1 MREIFVIVKKELKR
15 FFTDKRM
22 IMSLILPGVLIFVL
36 YSLMGRFIGN
46 AIIPADD
53 YEYIICVENES
64 STLGE
69 YLSALG
75 LKYKKENMTREEAE
89 KKLAAKEIDLYVSF
103 SEGFDDANADK
114 TTDTAEKTT
123 DKTTEKTAD
132 TADKAGK
139 NVVLEYNSAKSESAK
154 IYSALQTVYMQNSV
168 ASVNYKYAVNAGVEK
183 PDLATEEDV
192 VKTMLT
198 MFAPFILIMFLV
210 TGSIGVATESIAG
223 EKERGTIAT
232 LLVTPVKREYIA
244 LGKVIALTVTSL
256 FSSLVSF
263 VGLMASLPNLLQLE
277 QIGDVTTIDLSVY
290 GASAFAGMLGIILIT
305 VMMFTMLMSILSAFA
320 KSVKEAT
327 QFVTPAMMVVMIAG
341 ATSMIGGGKAATNPA
356 LYLIPVYNCVQC
368 LTMLFS
374 GEFYGLC
381 YLLTALSDALFVVL
395 GIILL
400 AKMFNNEKIMLNK

>member
-36 YSLMGRFIGN
+36 YSLMGNFIGK
-46 AIIPADD
+46 AITPADD

-64 STLGE
+64 ITLDGYLSTLGF
-69 YLSALG
+69 
-75 LKYKKENMTREEAE
+75 KYKKVNAPREEAE
-89 KKLAAKEIDLYVSF
+89 KKLVDKEIDLYVSF
-103 SEGFDDANADK
+103 SEDFDDAG
-114 TTDTAEKTT
+114 
-123 DKTTEKTAD
+123 
-132 TADKAGK
+132 ADKAGK
-139 NVVLEYNSAKSESAK
+139 NVVIEYNSAKRESAK

-168 ASVNYKYAVNAGVEK
+168 ASVDYNYAINAGVEN
-183 PDLATEEDV
+183 PDMATEEDV
-192 VKTMLT
+192 VKMMLT
-198 MFAPFILIMFLV
+198 MFMPFILMVFLV
-210 TGSIGVATESIAG
+210 TGSVSVASESIAG

-244 LGKVIALTVTSL
+244 LGKIIALTVTSL

-263 VGLMASLPNLLQLE
+263 VGIMASLPNLLQLE
-277 QIGDVTTIDLSVY
+277 RIGDVTSIDLSVY
-290 GASAFAGMLGIILIT
+290 GASTFVGILGIILIT
-305 VMMFTMLMSILSAFA
+305 VMMFTMIMSVLSTFA

-327 QFVTPAMMVVMIAG
+327 QFVTPAMIVVMLASV
-341 ATSMIGGGKAATNPA
+341 TSMIGGGKAVTNPA
-356 LYLIPVYNCVQC
+356 LYLIPIYNCAQC

-381 YLLTALSDALFVVL
+381 YLFTILSDALFVVL
-395 GIILL
+395 GVVLL

>member
-36 YSLMGRFIGN
+36 YSLMGNFIGK
-46 AIIPADD
+46 AITPADD

-64 STLGE
+64 ITLDGYLSTLGF
-69 YLSALG
+69 
-75 LKYKKENMTREEAE
+75 KYKKVNAPREEAE
-89 KKLAAKEIDLYVSF
+89 KKLVDKEIDLYVSF
-103 SEGFDDANADK
+103 SEDFDDAG
-114 TTDTAEKTT
+114 
-123 DKTTEKTAD
+123 
-132 TADKAGK
+132 ADKAGK
-139 NVVLEYNSAKSESAK
+139 NVVIEYNSAKRESAK

-168 ASVNYKYAVNAGVEK
+168 ASVDYNYAINAGVEN
-183 PDLATEEDV
+183 PDMATEEDV
-192 VKTMLT
+192 VKMMLT
-198 MFAPFILIMFLV
+198 MFMPFILMVFLV
-210 TGSIGVATESIAG
+210 TGSVSVASESIAG

-244 LGKVIALTVTSL
+244 LGKIIALTVTSL

-263 VGLMASLPNLLQLE
+263 VGIMASLPNLLQLE
-277 QIGDVTTIDLSVY
+277 KIGDVTSIDLSVY
-290 GASAFAGMLGIILIT
+290 GASTFVGILGIILIT
-305 VMMFTMLMSILSAFA
+305 VMMFTMIMSILSTFA

-327 QFVTPAMMVVMIAG
+327 QFVTPAMIVVMLASV
-341 ATSMIGGGKAATNPA
+341 TSMIGGGKAVTNPA
-356 LYLIPVYNCVQC
+356 LYLIPIYNCAQC

-381 YLLTALSDALFVVL
+381 YLFTILSDALFVVL
-395 GIILL
+395 GVVLL

>member
-36 YSLMGRFIGN
+36 YSLMGNFIGK
-46 AIIPADD
+46 AITPADD
-53 YEYIICVENES
+53 YEYVICVENES
-64 STLGE
+64 VTLDG

-75 LKYKKENMTREEAE
+75 FKYKKVNAPREEAE
-89 KKLAAKEIDLYVSF
+89 KKLVDKEIDLYVSF
-103 SEGFDDANADK
+103 SEDFDDAG
-114 TTDTAEKTT
+114 
-123 DKTTEKTAD
+123 
-132 TADKAGK
+132 ADKAGK
-139 NVVLEYNSAKSESAK
+139 NVVIEYNSAKRESAK

-168 ASVNYKYAVNAGVEK
+168 ASVDYNYAINAGVEN
-183 PDLATEEDV
+183 PDMATEEDV
-192 VKTMLT
+192 VKMMLT
-198 MFAPFILIMFLV
+198 TFMPFILMVFLV
-210 TGSIGVATESIAG
+210 TGSVSVASESIAG

-244 LGKVIALTVTSL
+244 LGKIIALTVTSL

-263 VGLMASLPNLLQLE
+263 VGIMASLPNLLQLE
-277 QIGDVTTIDLSVY
+277 RIGNVTSIDLSVY
-290 GASAFAGMLGIILIT
+290 GASTFVGILGIILIT
-305 VMMFTMLMSILSAFA
+305 VMMFTMIMSVLSTFA

-327 QFVTPAMMVVMIAG
+327 QFVTPAMIVVMLASV
-341 ATSMIGGGKAATNPA
+341 TSMIGGGKAVTNPA
-356 LYLIPVYNCVQC
+356 LYLIPIYNCAQC

-381 YLLTALSDALFVVL
+381 YLFTILSDALFIVL
-395 GIILL
+395 GVVLL